1 MNLKSGIYTEK
12 RIVQLFGTSA
22 QKQYYKKHN
31 FIKSSY
37 KTALLN
43 TAKRYCDIEQINKK
57 SKRDKREYKIANIYP
72 LILPKAFLYMQK
84 SLYKY
89 IIPLTIDHVLSHQ
102 KFESYTKFEWLNKLG
117 VIDKN
122 MDFFSF
128 TNYCNKHTDIDKKI
142 QYLFLGNTLDTIYY
156 HLSKSFEYLDLFDCF
171 NIKNTLLIKE
181 KEKNGEYRIATN
193 DEELSYDNC
202 LKMADEILGIKNI
215 KERYYSSKTSSFK
228 KQLNNNLKELGII
241 SFRNT
246 ITISCNNTKQCQ
258 FILSKFKFKEDDQAK
273 YISELKESLQD
284 LLLNNS
290 LKRYN
295 SVNITNLYSNKHEF
309 YEDYK
314 RMCNIFLGT
323 NNLQ

>member
-22 QKQYYKKHN
+22 QKQYYKKHK

-37 KTALLN
+37 KAALLN

-57 SKRDKREYKIANIYP
+57 SKRDKREYKITNIYP
-72 LILPKAFLYMQK
+72 LILPKAFSYMQK

-102 KFESYTKFEWLNKLG
+102 KFKSYTKFEWLNKLC
-117 VIDKN
+117 VIDKD

-128 TNYCNKHTDIDKKI
+128 SNYCNKHTNIDKKF

-156 HLSKSFEYLDLFDCF
+156 YLSKSFEYIDLFDCF
-171 NIKNTLLIKE
+171 NIKNTLLI

-202 LKMADEILGIKNI
+202 LKMADKILGITNI
-215 KERYYSSKTSSFK
+215 KERYYSSKSSSFK
-228 KQLNNNLKELGII
+228 EQLNNNLKKLGFI

-246 ITISCNNTKQCQ
+246 IEISCNNTKQGE
-258 FILSKFKFKEDDQAK
+258 FILFKFKFMEDDRAK
-273 YISELKESLQD
+273 YISELKELLQYK
-284 LLLNNS
+284 LLNNA
-290 LKRYN
+290 LERYN
-295 SVNITNLYSNKHEF
+295 SVNITNLYSNKHVVQ
-309 YEDYK
+309 EDYK